1 MPARFTEELIGR
13 IPWVGGHADV
23 WRAFSDAALSPGL
36 IGALAAPYRDSGI
49 TKVAG
54 IEARGFILGAA
65 VAAQLGAGFVAI
77 RKEHGLFPGPKLV
90 RTAEPDYRGNR
101 CVLRL
106 QRSSVAAGDRVVLVD
121 DWAEMGS
128 QALAARV
135 LLEEAGATW
144 MGVSLVVD
152 QLTDEV
158 RARLAPVRALL
169 LAEQLGPDGDA

>member
-1 MPARFTEELIGR
+1 MPARFTEELIAR
-13 IPWVGGHADV
+13 IPWIGGHADV
-23 WRAFSDAALSPGL
+23 WRAFSDAAAFPRLVR
-36 IGALAAPYRDSGI
+36 ALAEPYREEGVA
-49 TKVAG
+49 KVVG

-77 RKEHGLFPGPKLV
+77 RKEQGLFPGPKLV

-128 QALAARV
+128 QALAARA

-144 MGVSLVVD
+144 VGASLVVD

-169 LAEQLGPDGDA
+169 LAEQLGPDGGA